1 MADLMSSDNTVSLRS
16 GDTWPNRR
24 HSIPF
29 KPGLKNYLAK
39 LWAPPWTEVLAQ
51 SMDCQDDEYDRLG
64 RNVSAQQR
72 RQALYPWFTI
82 DRSWAGVDT
91 FDSDSED

>member
-16 GDTWPNRR
+16 GETW
-24 HSIPF
+24 SIPF
-29 KPGLKNYLAK
+29 KPGIKNYLAK

-51 SMDCQDDEYDRLG
+51 SMDCDDDEYDRLG

-82 DRSWAGVDT
+82 DRSWAGVGT